1 MVVRNKYGGY
11 WNKTRSTVDSGGSS
25 IPCMISIT
33 NIFHPT
39 ESPLI
44 SPYHAIPDITVP
56 TETGDKLM
64 PTQGRGFPGFLPVCM
79 QGTWGWFSSQVNPF
93 PTAWEST
100 TCTHAYDHITWNNKS
115 FEMRWCYKCINDHT
129 KNIMPGF
136 RMLAFNVV
144 EGWDALQNF
153 WKLLLSPKILF
164 KNIFELTHISKTEPK
179 SCLNF
184 FQINL
189 KIN

>member
-11 WNKTRSTVDSGGSS
+11 WHKTRSTVDSGGLS

-33 NIFHPT
+33 NIFQPT

-44 SPYHAIPDITVP
+44 LPYHAIPDITVP

-79 QGTWGWFSSQVNPF
+79 QGTWGWLSSQVCSF
-93 PTAWEST
+93 PTAWKSI

-144 EGWDALQNF
+144 EGWGALQNF
-153 WKLLLSPKILF
+153 WKFLLSPQNPIWKYIWINTHF
-164 KNIFELTHISKTEPK
+164 KNSTKKLFEIFSNK
-179 SCLNF
+179 S
-184 FQINL
+184 
-189 KIN
+189 

>member
-25 IPCMISIT
+25 IPCMISMT

-79 QGTWGWFSSQVNPF
+79 QGTWGWLSSQVCPF
-93 PTAWEST
+93 PTAWKSI
-100 TCTHAYDHITWNNKS
+100 TCTHAYDHITWNNKFLQS
-115 FEMRWCYKCINDHT
+115 EVMLWTCHRTH
-129 KNIMPGF
+129 KNIRPGF
-136 RMLAFNVV
+136 RMLAFNV
-144 EGWDALQNF
+144 
-153 WKLLLSPKILF
+153 WKGRVHSKTWNISPLF
-164 KNIFELTHISKTEPK
+164 KNPILAI
-179 SCLNF
+179 
-184 FQINL
+184 
-189 KIN
+189 

>member
-33 NIFHPT
+33 NIFHPSK
-39 ESPLI
+39 SPLI

-56 TETGDKLM
+56 TETGDKLK

-79 QGTWGWFSSQVNPF
+79 QGIWGWLSSQLCPF
-93 PTAWEST
+93 PTVWKST

-115 FEMRWCYKCINDHT
+115 FEMRWCYKCINDHI

-144 EGWDALQNF
+144 EGWGALQNF

-164 KNIFELTHISKTEPK
+164 KNIFELTHIAKTETK
-179 SCLNF
+179 SC
-184 FQINL
+184 
-189 KIN
+189 

>member
-11 WNKTRSTVDSGGSS
+11 WNKTRSTVDSGGLS

-79 QGTWGWFSSQVNPF
+79 QGTWGWLSSQVSSF
-93 PTAWEST
+93 PIAWKSI
-100 TCTHAYDHITWNNKS
+100 TCTHAYDHITWNNKFLQS
-115 FEMRWCYKCINDHT
+115 EVMLWTCHRTH

-136 RMLAFNVV
+136 RMLAFNV
-144 EGWDALQNF
+144 
-153 WKLLLSPKILF
+153 WKGRVHSKTFESFFSLPKILF

-179 SCLNF
+179 SCLKN

>member
-1 MVVRNKYGGY
+1 M
-11 WNKTRSTVDSGGSS
+11 VDSGGLS

-33 NIFHPT
+33 NIFQPT

-44 SPYHAIPDITVP
+44 IPYHAIPDITVP

-79 QGTWGWFSSQVNPF
+79 QGTWGWLSSQVCPF
-93 PTAWEST
+93 PTAWKSI
-100 TCTHAYDHITWNNKS
+100 TCTHAYDHITWNNKFLQS
-115 FEMRWCYKCINDHT
+115 EVMLWTCHRTH

-136 RMLAFNVV
+136 RMLAFNV
-144 EGWDALQNF
+144 
-153 WKLLLSPKILF
+153 WKGRVHSKTFESFFSLPKILF

-179 SCLNF
+179 SCLKF